1 MAKVTEIFDDSVSR
15 HTNTRGGRW
24 MPGFYSMTCH
34 RGFGESTSA
43 LPSGRLA
50 GESLADGLAPSDGS
64 DRLGPTASLNS
75 VAALDHQRFG
85 NGINLNL
92 KFDANTL
99 MDEKG
104 RDLLGAL
111 VKGYF
116 DQGGMQ
122 VQVNV
127 LDAAVLHA
135 AKEHPERYRN
145 LLVRIS
151 GYSAYF
157 VDLTPAMQQE
167 IIDRTQQQ
175 VS

>member
-1 MAKVTEIFDDSVSR
+1 
-15 HTNTRGGRW
+15 

-34 RGFGESTSA
+34 RGFGGLTSA

-50 GESLADGLAPSDGS
+50 GETLADGLAAVDGC

-75 VAALDHQRFG
+75 VASLNHQRFG

-92 KFDANTL
+92 KFDASTL
-99 MDEKG
+99 QGTNGKK
-104 RDLLGAL
+104 LLEAL
-111 VKGYF
+111 IKTYF
-116 DQGGMQ
+116 RQGGMQ

-127 LDAAVLHA
+127 LDAELLQEAM
-135 AKEHPERYRN
+135 KHPEQHRN

-157 VDLTPAMQQE
+157 VDLTREMQQE
-167 IIDRTQQQ
+167 IINRTLQRAG
-175 VS
+175 